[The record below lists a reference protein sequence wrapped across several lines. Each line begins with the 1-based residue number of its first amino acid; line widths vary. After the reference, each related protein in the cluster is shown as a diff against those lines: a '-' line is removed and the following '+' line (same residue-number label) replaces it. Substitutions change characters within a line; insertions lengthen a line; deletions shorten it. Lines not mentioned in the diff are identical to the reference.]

1 MRARREKHVRRSL
14 QAHIESATDPRH
26 DRPRRHRA
34 ARAAAAEAE
43 RLGLISR
50 PDRCERCGDA
60 EAFLERHHADH
71 AKPLCV
77 AYLCAPCH
85 RIADAE
91 LSEPQRE
98 PDRADCA

>member
-14 QAHIESATDPRH
+14 KAHIESAADPRH

-43 RLGLISR
+43 RLGLIVR
-50 PDRCERCGDA
+50 PDACERCGDP
-60 EAFLERHHADH
+60 EAFLQRHHADH

-77 AYLCAPCH
+77 AYLCEPCH
-85 RIADAE
+85 KLADAE
-91 LSEPQRE
+91 PPPPERISRGN
-98 PDRADCA
+98 RA